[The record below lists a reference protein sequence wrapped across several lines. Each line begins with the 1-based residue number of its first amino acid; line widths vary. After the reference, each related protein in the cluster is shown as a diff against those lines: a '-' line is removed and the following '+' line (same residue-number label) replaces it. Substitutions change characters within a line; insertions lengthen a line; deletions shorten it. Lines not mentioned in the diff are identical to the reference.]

1 MDVTISL
8 FRAGVGG
15 YVGGGQVHPA
25 LLDAAREGLA
35 EAKESG
41 RVADGFVARCGDD
54 IDLVL
59 LHEVGDARAIALEIF
74 GQAASAGTRLRQHGG
89 NGGVKVDGA
98 ELRLAPR
105 PREPVLCFFSNRAGR
120 GALNVHLYKLFADPF
135 VSTGLVTD
143 PALTEGFRFVVRDRV
158 GIDEVFDVP
167 AGLYKLL
174 GAVRAGACIIR
185 VESRASGEAAASVS
199 AGRDPVL
206 VVRCESPFPGVEDA
220 LEAFAAQGA
229 MGSSSGQGPLV
240 PVSANGDATARSMPR
255 AIGLGFQVMPDRLV
269 GPRDLL
275 GDAAFDDLRREALH
289 SARLARSSA
298 AIRAADEVSTAI

>member
-1 MDVTISL
+1 M
-8 FRAGVGG
+8 
-15 YVGGGQVHPA
+15 
-25 LLDAAREGLA
+25 LDAAREGLA

-59 LHEVGDARAIALEIF
+59 LPEAGDARAIAVEVF
-74 GQAASAGTRLRQHGG
+74 GKAASAGARLRQHG

-98 ELRLAPR
+98 ELTFAPR
-105 PREPVLCFFSNRAGR
+105 PSEPVLCFFSNRAGR

-143 PALTEGFRFVVRDRV
+143 PALTKGFRFVVRDRV

-167 AGLYKLL
+167 TDLYKLL
-174 GAVRAGACIIR
+174 AAVRAGGCITR
-185 VESRASGEAAASVS
+185 VESRASGEAAAAVS
-199 AGRDPVL
+199 TGQDPML

-229 MGSSSGQGPLV
+229 MGSSGGQGPLV

-275 GDAAFDDLRREALH
+275 GDAAFDDLRRDALQ
-289 SARLARSSA
+289 SVRIARSAA
-298 AIRAADEVSTAI
+298 AIRAADEVSSPI

>member
-1 MDVTISL
+1 M
-8 FRAGVGG
+8 
-15 YVGGGQVHPA
+15 
-25 LLDAAREGLA
+25 LDAAREGLA

-41 RVADGFVARCGDD
+41 RIADGFVARCGDD

-105 PREPVLCFFSNRAGR
+105 PSEPVLCFFSNRAGR

-174 GAVRAGACIIR
+174 GAVRAGACVIR
-185 VESRASGEAAASVS
+185 VESRASGEAAAAVS